1 MEQDKT
7 ELMQHYNLTEC
18 ILQKK
23 CSKNHII
30 EMGKCFSWKE
40 VGDYLPRI
48 ERTDVNDIDC
58 DGADQKDK
66 RRRLLDLWEKR
77 NGDGA
82 TYDVM
87 ITAMLKAG
95 KKEEATKVCV
105 LLQAG

>member
-23 CSKNHII
+23 CSKNHIM
-30 EMGKCFSWKE
+30 EMGKYISWNE
-40 VGDYLPRI
+40 VGRYLPRI
-48 ERTDVNDIDC
+48 ETTDIKDIDC
-58 DGADQKDK
+58 NGTDQKDK
-66 RRRLLDLWEKR
+66 RRRLLDLWEER
-77 NGDGA
+77 NADDA

-87 ITAMLKAG
+87 ITAMLKAR

-105 LLQAG
+105 LAG